1 MDPLETLI
9 IREQQRFE
17 LLIQL
22 NPVQVTIKD
31 DRILNIK
38 KKKKHSYYKLTQV
51 GCCFRRL
58 WKMVQNKYL

>member
-22 NPVQVTIKD
+22 NLVQVTIND
-31 DRILNIK
+31 HRILNI

>member
-17 LLIQL
+17 LLIQV
-22 NPVQVTIKD
+22 NPVQVTIND
-31 DRILNIK
+31 NRILNI

-51 GCCFRRL
+51 GCFRRL